1 MDSLPQSLGN
11 LQISPQRTPHAS
23 SSTATDPPSALNLVP
38 DMSPMAPNTHT
49 TRVNINLPPVRKFS
63 GEDGDPHG
71 ITDFI
76 ARIEKNIEHE
86 YGDDEAGK
94 ESSMVSTFREY
105 LSGDAK
111 DYWGMISK
119 EDKRN
124 WEKI

>member
-1 MDSLPQSLGN
+1 
-11 LQISPQRTPHAS
+11 
-23 SSTATDPPSALNLVP
+23 
-38 DMSPMAPNTHT
+38 MSPMAPNTHT
-49 TRVNINLPPVRKFS
+49 TRININLPPVRKFS
-63 GEDGDPHG
+63 GEDDDPHS

-76 ARIEKNIEHE
+76 AHIEKNIEHE

-94 ESSMVSTFREY
+94 ESSMVSAFCEY

-124 WEKI
+124 WAKIKKIQIKKFKTEREHGCWRGRDHRWHP